1 MSDSQGERTPA
12 RRRARQ
18 TETRTAGLTNE
29 ERDEQQ
35 ERRGVRGPT
44 SALSSFLR
52 ERGIRVPTN
61 PYARISNPATS
72 EQSPEIQTELQTDE
86 AEETVPPIASEVT
99 GEQELQSQAALQ
111 RQFPKKHDP
120 DDDSKPK
127 PRKRR
132 QISTLINFCNTCN
145 RRFLTQNTLQCIAC
159 TSILPNK
166 KSLQKQQDQVLRITG
181 MLDSKIMSL
190 RDMCLKVLS
199 DNVDLI
205 DSLGFIEPESK
216 TRFAR
221 VISKNRKLDA
231 NTLELFIGE
240 KEDELRLFD
249 CTLLDQSGLAMI
261 PLQCASLRILDLG
274 LCGRLNDYVLGLI
287 GEKLVNIQ
295 VLCFKGKKN
304 INEGHFSVRQQPF
317 LICLKN

>member
-1 MSDSQGERTPA
+1 MSNAQGEQRPA
-12 RRRARQ
+12 RRAARHAPA
-18 TETRTAGLTNE
+18 TDE
-29 ERDEQQ
+29 ERDERQ
-35 ERRGVRGPT
+35 ERRGVRGPS

-61 PYARISNPATS
+61 PYSRISNPTTAEET
-72 EQSPEIQTELQTDE
+72 PEIQGTQQASTEMAEDAASISAHRTTESLRLDPELQTQ
-86 AEETVPPIASEVT
+86 AS
-99 GEQELQSQAALQ
+99 LQ
-111 RQFPKKHDP
+111 RQFPKKREP
-120 DDDSKPK
+120 DEDLKK
-127 PRKRR
+127 PRKKR
-132 QISTLINFCNTCN
+132 QISTLINFCKTCN
-145 RRFLTQNTLQCIAC
+145 RRFLTQNTQQCIAC

-181 MLDSKIMSL
+181 ILDSKIMSL

-221 VISKNRKLDA
+221 VISKNRRLDA
-231 NTLELFIGE
+231 NTLELFLGE

-261 PLQCASLRILDLG
+261 PLQCPSLRILDLG

-287 GEKLVNIQ
+287 GDKLLNLE
-295 VLCFKGKKN
+295 VLCFKGKN
-304 INEGHFSVRQQPF
+304 IVKTRCVSLFGTRF
-317 LICLKN
+317 LWVV